1 MSRNQSCSL
10 TAFGIVSF
18 LFLFGITS
26 NGTTLVDI
34 LLCLCGGALGPLVYG
49 LNGLNL
55 LHNKYI
61 HVTPQI

>member
-10 TAFGIVSF
+10 TALGIVSF

-34 LLCLCGGALGPLVYG
+34 LLCLCGGALGPPRLPSKWSKPSS
-49 LNGLNL
+49 
-55 LHNKYI
+55 H
-61 HVTPQI
+61 